1 MKSTSQSII
10 QSFFYICKQTRTGY
24 VRISQERILEIL
36 NTYYHTDICRRTL
49 NYHLRDLEDS
59 NYIRRVQRHRR
70 GDNNQVLF
78 HTSLNI
84 LQKRALKFLANLA
97 HWFKKVA
104 WKVRCAPEQN
114 IIFNKGDFQKEM
126 IANYRL
132 QFNSS

>member
-1 MKSTSQSII
+1 MKATSQSII

-36 NTYYHTDICRRTL
+36 STYYKTDICRRTL
-49 NYHLRDLEDS
+49 NYHLRRLEDDS
-59 NYIRRVQRHRR
+59 FIRRVRRHRR
-70 GDNNQVLF
+70 GDHNQVLF

-84 LQKRALKFLANLA
+84 LQKNALKFLASLA
-97 HWFKKVA
+97 HWFKNVS

-114 IIFNKGDFQKEM
+114 IIFSREGFQKEM
-126 IANYRL
+126 IENYRL

>member
-1 MKSTSQSII
+1 MDATSQSII

-36 NTYYHTDICRRTL
+36 RTYYQTDICRRTL
-49 NYHLRDLEDS
+49 NYHLRALED
-59 NYIRRVQRHRR
+59 NNFLRRVQRHRR
-70 GDNNQVLF
+70 GDHNQVLF

-84 LQKRALKFLANLA
+84 LQKKALKFLANLA
-97 HWFKKVA
+97 HWFRTVQ
-104 WKVRCAPEQN
+104 WKIRCAPEQN
-114 IIFNKGDFQKEM
+114 IIFNKDEFQKEM

>member
-1 MKSTSQSII
+1 MDATSQSII

-36 NTYYHTDICRRTL
+36 RTYYQTDICRRTL
-49 NYHLRDLEDS
+49 NYHLRALED
-59 NYIRRVQRHRR
+59 NNFLRRVQRHRR
-70 GDNNQVLF
+70 GDHNQVLF

-84 LQKRALKFLANLA
+84 LQKKALKFLANLA
-97 HWFKKVA
+97 HWFRTVQ
-104 WKVRCAPEQN
+104 WKIHCAPEQN
-114 IIFNKGDFQKEM
+114 IIFNKDEFQKEM